1 MSRCTLDTLLPPRRA
16 SQFLRL
22 RRFTATLSHGF
33 DLSPVRCAAALS
45 CRRVMERLTRLRAFA
60 ACLFARLAPSVRSLR
75 VRGRTGSRRC
85 CRLYARATEHLA
97 LWNACQGAVSRLQT
111 PAFSL
116 NWSLEAFALKRE
128 RTTPRR
134 RLVPVNIRSSPAAP
148 LATGHQGSRLLRS
161 THRRAYETTTSVSRL
176 LAPRAAVSA
185 DGEAARRD
193 LVIAARRGAGDGAL
207 RKTRNKEGAAR
218 GS

>member
-116 NWSLEAFALKRE
+116 NWSLEAFRIKKGAHNA
-128 RTTPRR
+128 PQA
-134 RLVPVNIRSSPAAP
+134 PRSSQHPFKPSGAACHWP
-148 LATGHQGSRLLRS
+148 SRKSPSEIHTS
-161 THRRAYETTTSVSRL
+161 TCVRNHNKCFPP
-176 LAPRAAVSA
+176 PRAKGCRIS
-185 DGEAARRD
+185 RR
-193 LVIAARRGAGDGAL
+193 
-207 RKTRNKEGAAR
+207 
-218 GS
+218 